1 MRGMLRLAVRL
12 ARLRVFAGIVSGAL
26 VFVLPATASALDPPA
41 PPVVIPQSDP
51 AHYVLDQIQQHFP
64 PTRVIERY
72 CKRTSPISAKC
83 HVLWRNAKFYFH
95 GTLRIT
101 DDGSVHSTFSGTRA
115 RIDCLRHRST
125 RACSKP
131 LEWG

>member
-1 MRGMLRLAVRL
+1 MRL
-12 ARLRVFAGIVSGAL
+12 ARLRVFAGIVCGAL
-26 VFVLPATASALDPPA
+26 VFVLPATASALDPMPPA
-41 PPVVIPQSDP
+41 PPVEPSYPVPSNPGQ
-51 AHYVLDQIQQHFP
+51 YLLDQIQQHFP

-72 CKRTSPISAKC
+72 CKRTSLISVKC

-101 DDGSVHSTFSGTRA
+101 DDGSVRSTFSGSRA